1 MKIFFKLISLFFLA
15 NFITFSSNAEISLS
29 GYQEF
34 FAGSA
39 DQTRQTALDVS
50 SGASSNTSF
59 GGFSNGT
66 YTRLVATATTQLD
79 SGIEVVGILTMSKD
93 ADSGGD
99 NDNESVS
106 VDQNDISFSGAF
118 GTIAVGNTGSA
129 GSMMHNRATTL
140 PPTAEPDGAVLAHF
154 YTGGSGTYGA
164 HDEAGY
170 ANDAV
175 KIRFQS
181 NVYEGFSIGYSH
193 TPNLN
198 ADGANASAID
208 QNGCSAADITGHACY
223 TDMNE
228 IILAYSTEFEG
239 IGISATYGLLDGNT
253 NIRTSSSAP
262 GFVNYNDL
270 EAVTYTIGLT
280 FGGATIHYKNNDMDN
295 SGQVS
300 TQTDAGNIT
309 GDALCGV
316 YAIGN
321 FTVGGCKVETSFDET
336 GQSVSNGST
345 TDLIGFGYNLGGGV
359 SLETAYASIEEKD
372 NGVIDTE
379 VDVVMTK
386 LSFGF

>member
-1 MKIFFKLISLFFLA
+1 MRFFYKLISLIFLA
-15 NFITFSSNAEISLS
+15 NFFAFSSKAEISLS

-39 DQTRQTALDVS
+39 DQTRTTALDNS
-50 SGASSNTSF
+50 TGASSNTSF
-59 GGFSNGT
+59 SGFSNGT
-66 YTRLVATATTQLD
+66 YTRLVATAGTTLD
-79 SGIEVVGILTMSKD
+79 SGIEVTGVLTMSKD

-99 NDNESVS
+99 NDNEAVS
-106 VDQNDISFSGAF
+106 VDQNDISFSGGF
-118 GTIAVGNTGSA
+118 GTLAVGNTGSA

-154 YTGGSGTYGA
+154 YTGGAGTYGA

-175 KIRFQS
+175 KIRYQS
-181 NVYEGFSIGYSH
+181 NVYEGFSIGLAH

-198 ADGANASAID
+198 ADGTNASAID
-208 QNGCSAADITGHACY
+208 QNGCSVADITGHACY

-228 IILAYSTEFEG
+228 VILAYSGEFEG
-239 IGISATYGLLDGNT
+239 VGISATYGYIEGNT
-253 NIRTSSSAP
+253 NIRAN
-262 GFVNYNDL
+262 VMYNDL
-270 EAVTYTIGLT
+270 EATTYTIGLT
-280 FGGATIHYKNNDMDN
+280 FAGATIHYKNNDMDA

-300 TQTDAGNIT
+300 TQTDAGNT
-309 GDALCGV
+309 KGDALCGV

-321 FTVGGCKVETSFDET
+321 FSIGGCKVETSYDET

-345 TDLIGFGYNLGGGV
+345 TSLIGVGYNLGGGV
-359 SLETAYASIEEKD
+359 NLETAYASIEEKD
-372 NGVIDTE
+372 NGVVDTE
-379 VDVVMTK
+379 VDIIMTK

>member
-1 MKIFFKLISLFFLA
+1 
-15 NFITFSSNAEISLS
+15 
-29 GYQEF
+29 
-34 FAGSA
+34 
-39 DQTRQTALDVS
+39 
-50 SGASSNTSF
+50 
-59 GGFSNGT
+59 
-66 YTRLVATATTQLD
+66 
-79 SGIEVVGILTMSKD
+79 MSKD
-93 ADSGGD
+93 VDSGGD
-99 NDNESVS
+99 NDNEAVS

-118 GTIAVGNTGSA
+118 GTIAFGNTGSA

-154 YTGGSGTYGA
+154 YTGGAGTYGA

-170 ANDAV
+170 ANDAM

-181 NVYEGFSIGYSH
+181 NVYEGFSIGYAH

-198 ADGANASAID
+198 ADGTNASAID
-208 QNGCSAADITGHACY
+208 QNGCSVADITGHACY

-228 IILAYSTEFEG
+228 YIIAYSGEFEG
-239 IGISATYGLLDGNT
+239 VGISATYGYIEGNT
-253 NIRTSSSAP
+253 NIRAN
-262 GFVNYNDL
+262 VMYNDL
-270 EAVTYTIGLT
+270 TATTYTLGVT
-280 FGGATIHYKNNDMDN
+280 FGGATIHYKNNDMDE

-300 TQTDAGNIT
+300 TQTDSGNTKT

-321 FTVGGCKVETSFDET
+321 FSIGGCKVETSYDET

-345 TDLIGFGYNLGGGV
+345 TDLIGVGYNLGGGV
-359 SLETAYASIEEKD
+359 MIETAYASIEEKD

-379 VDVVMTK
+379 VDLVMTK

>member
-1 MKIFFKLISLFFLA
+1 MKFFYKLISLIFLA
-15 NFITFSSNAEISLS
+15 NFFTFSSNADGHLSLS

-39 DQTRQTALDVS
+39 DQTRTTALDNS
-50 SGASSNTSF
+50 TGASTNNSYS
-59 GGFSNGT
+59 GFSNGT
-66 YTRLVATATTQLD
+66 YTRLVATAGTTLD
-79 SGIEVVGILTMSKD
+79 SGIEVTGVLTMSKD

-106 VDQNDISFSGAF
+106 VDQNDISFSGGF

-140 PPTAEPDGAVLAHF
+140 PPTAEPDGAVLGHF
-154 YTGGSGTYGA
+154 YTGGAGTYGA

-175 KIRFQS
+175 KIRYQS
-181 NVYEGFSIGYSH
+181 NVYEGFSIGLAH

-208 QNGCSAADITGHACY
+208 QNGCSVADITGHACY

-228 IILAYSTEFEG
+228 VILAYSGEFEG
-239 IGISATYGLLDGNT
+239 VGISATYGFIEGNT
-253 NIRTSSSAP
+253 NIRAN
-262 GFVNYNDL
+262 VMYNDL
-270 EAVTYTIGLT
+270 EATTYTIGLT
-280 FGGATIHYKNNDMDN
+280 FAGATIHYKNNDMDA

-300 TQTDAGNIT
+300 TETDAGNT
-309 GDALCGV
+309 KGDALCGV
-316 YAIGN
+316 YTIGN
-321 FTVGGCKVETSFDET
+321 FSIGGCKVETSYDET

-345 TDLIGFGYNLGGGV
+345 TDLIGVGYNLGGGV
-359 SLETAYASIEEKD
+359 NLEAAYASIEEED
-372 NGVIDTE
+372 NGVVDTE
-379 VDVVMTK
+379 VDIIMTK

>member
-1 MKIFFKLISLFFLA
+1 MRLFLKLISLTFLA
-15 NFITFSSNAEISLS
+15 NFIIFSSHAEISLS

-39 DQTRQTALDVS
+39 DQTRDTAVDVS
-50 SGASSNTSF
+50 TGPTTTGGANKSF

-66 YTRLVATATTQLD
+66 YTRLVAEATTTLD
-79 SGIEVVGILTMSKD
+79 SGIEVTGILTMSKD

-118 GTIAVGNTGSA
+118 GTIAFGNTGSA
-129 GSMMHNRATTL
+129 GSVMHNRATTL

-154 YTGGSGTYGA
+154 YNGGSGTYGA

-170 ANDAV
+170 ANDAM
-175 KIRFQS
+175 KIRYMS
-181 NVYEGFSIGYSH
+181 NTYEGFSIGLAH

-198 ADGANASAID
+198 ADGANPSAID
-208 QNGCSAADITGHACY
+208 QNGCSVADITGHACY

-228 IILAYSTEFEG
+228 VILAYSGDFDG
-239 IGISATYGLLDGNT
+239 IGISATYGYLIGNT
-253 NIRTSSSAP
+253 NIRA
-262 GFVNYNDL
+262 GIMYEDL
-270 EAVTYTIGLT
+270 EATTYTLGLT
-280 FGGATIHYKNNDMDN
+280 YGGATIHYKNNDMED
-295 SGQVS
+295 SGQV
-300 TQTDAGNIT
+300 TTEIDAGDTN

-316 YAIGN
+316 YAVGN
-321 FTVGGCKVETSFDET
+321 FSIGGCKVETSYNET

-345 TDLIGFGYNLGGGV
+345 TDLIGVGYNLGGGV
-359 SLETAYASIEEKD
+359 MIETAYASIEEKD
-372 NGVIDTE
+372 NGVVDTE
-379 VDVVMTK
+379 VDLIMTK